1 MGSLA
6 LIGAGAMGEA
16 ILAGL
21 IKAGTAPSEI
31 GIIEKRAERSQ
42 ELVTKYG
49 VRELQDLQGV
59 SHCFLIVKP
68 NDLQA
73 TLAAYGAGLPE
84 SALVISIIAGKPTSL
99 IESLIPHRVVRVMPN
114 TPALVG
120 AGMAAISGGSR
131 TSDSD
136 LADVERLLSGTGKV
150 LRVDESLQDAVTAVS
165 GSGPAYFF
173 LIVESMIAAGVELGL
188 SREVAQELTIQT
200 LIGAGSMLAGGG
212 ADPATL
218 RANVTS
224 PNGTTAAALQVLQD
238 SGLGEIFSKAL
249 TAARDRSRE
258 LASG

>member
-1 MGSLA
+1 
-6 LIGAGAMGEA
+6 MGEA

-42 ELVTKYG
+42 ELVARYG

-68 NDLQA
+68 IDLQA

-173 LIVESMIAAGVELGL
+173 LIVESMIASGVELGL
-188 SREVAQELTIQT
+188 
-200 LIGAGSMLAGGG
+200 
-212 ADPATL
+212 
-218 RANVTS
+218 
-224 PNGTTAAALQVLQD
+224 
-238 SGLGEIFSKAL
+238 
-249 TAARDRSRE
+249 
-258 LASG
+258 